1 MLGQRSKKYRWIFWL
16 IIGITGMMLV
26 SFMISDTSIIPTGPK
41 VGLVEIDTPIYS
53 SSTFVKDLNYFADRE
68 DIVAIVVRIETP
80 GGAVAASQEIFEKVK
95 SISQSGVKPIL
106 ASMGNVAASGG
117 YYVAIGADTI
127 VANPGTAT
135 GSIGV
140 IIGYPVAAEL
150 MEKIG
155 VTYEVAKSGKLKDS
169 GSTFREVTKE
179 DKSYFDQLVN
189 DIHLQFVQAVSE
201 MRKIPIDKMDKIAT
215 GRVFTGL
222 EAHELGLVDI
232 IGTFE
237 NTVYLAGNLAGYLDK
252 PVLIRPPR
260 KKKGF
265 LNLLMED
272 LENRIPWNYSY
283 PRPEFRLN

>member
-1 MLGQRSKKYRWIFWL
+1 MDQSMLGQRSKKYRWIFWL
-16 IIGITGMMLV
+16 IIGITSMILV
-26 SFMISDTSIIPTGPK
+26 SFMMSDTSIIPMGPK

-155 VTYEVAKSGKLKDS
+155 GV
-169 GSTFREVTKE
+169 
-179 DKSYFDQLVN
+179 
-189 DIHLQFVQAVSE
+189 E
-201 MRKIPIDKMDKIAT
+201 MK
-215 GRVFTGL
+215 VL
-222 EAHELGLVDI
+222 EAI
-232 IGTFE
+232 
-237 NTVYLAGNLAGYLDK
+237 
-252 PVLIRPPR
+252 
-260 KKKGF
+260 
-265 LNLLMED
+265 
-272 LENRIPWNYSY
+272 
-283 PRPEFRLN
+283 